1 MSSYKLTFHTESG
14 WALFWGLVR
23 IGVVV
28 LIAFNA
34 AWWVTVLTVL
44 LQLRFSGEPRR

>member
-1 MSSYKLTFHTESG
+1 MSSYKLTVRTESG

-23 IGVVV
+23 IGIVV

-34 AWWVTVLTVL
+34 VWWVTVLAVL
-44 LQLRFSGEPRR
+44 LQLQFSGETR